1 MQILVEAVARQ
12 RTRVIVDRQRRLT
25 ICQMTTNS
33 PRTSSE
39 GEGEGAGVRL
49 VPSEWA
55 EYLLWYSCHVL
66 HAEAKKKTQHEKPLG
81 KVA

>member
-1 MQILVEAVARQ
+1 MSNDNKQPSHQWR
-12 RTRVIVDRQRRLT
+12 
-25 ICQMTTNS
+25 
-33 PRTSSE
+33 
-39 GEGEGAGVRL
+39 GAGVRL

-55 EYLLWYSCHVL
+55 EDLLWYSCHVL